1 MSDTPSRRG
10 LLAGLS
16 FLSLLMLPA
25 AAFADSKPQQIDLE
39 PMPPSADVLTITAAN
54 GEVFEYD
61 TSALEAMDTYRIV
74 QDSQWH
80 GDNAAYDGVLLTDLL
95 QAHGLEDAAAIRVV
109 AEDDYAVTF
118 PREGIRETP
127 ILIATRVNDRSMTR
141 RARGPFFFVLDHEAV
156 RRARHLG
163 EQHHIWYA
171 RQIRVATAD
180 ER

>member
-1 MSDTPSRRG
+1 MFDTPSRRN

-25 AAFADSKPQQIDLE
+25 MSLAGSKPQQIDLE
-39 PMPPSADVLTITAAN
+39 PMPPSADVLTITAAD

-61 TSALEAMDTYRIV
+61 TSALEELETYRIV

-80 GDNAAYDGVLLTDLL
+80 GDNAAFDGVLLTELL
-95 QAHGLEDAAAIRVV
+95 RARGLENAAASRVV

-118 PREGIRETP
+118 SREGIREMP
-127 ILIATRVNDRSMTR
+127 ILVATRVNDRAMTR

-156 RRARHLG
+156 RRARHLS
-163 EQHHIWYA
+163 EQHHIWYV
-171 RQIRVATAD
+171 RTIRIATAD